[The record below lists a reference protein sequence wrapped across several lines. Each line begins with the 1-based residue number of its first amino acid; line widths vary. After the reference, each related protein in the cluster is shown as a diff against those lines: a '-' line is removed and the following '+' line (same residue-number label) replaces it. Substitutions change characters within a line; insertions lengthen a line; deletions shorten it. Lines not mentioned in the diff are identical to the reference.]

1 MLSFIRTSAIGCA
14 VAVLSACGGG
24 GGGGVASIPPAPVAP
39 TPPAPPPPTTPPP
52 VPSGAIGLQSP
63 GPFKTYSAQLDS
75 VGAVTSTA
83 DAVQFAYSASD
94 NKYTISLPAFQPGQ
108 LVTTGASGSFNDG
121 GWTNISNTVN
131 DVTAGSGSA
140 TQAVRVLLAWPG
152 SSNLKY
158 TSTATW
164 VNPAVDGWKYLGT
177 FAYGI
182 PTAPGDVP
190 TTGSASYSGSISGLI
205 DSYLSVWGSV
215 SLNFDFGAGTLSGE
229 MKPAY
234 APIWDEVPLGT
245 YTFRDTVFSRGSTS
259 FSGAFQVNGTPVPS
273 SFQGSFNG
281 PQAAELMA
289 GWTAQVMLP
298 GATDPRTMA
307 GVWTAKRP

>member
-14 VAVLSACGGG
+14 VAALSACGG

-39 TPPAPPPPTTPPP
+39 TPPAPPPPPPTTPPP
-52 VPSGAIGLQSP
+52 VPSGPIGLQAA

-75 VGAVTSTA
+75 SGAVTSTA

-94 NKYTISLPAFQPGQ
+94 NKYTISLPGFLPGQ
-108 LVTTGASGSFNDG
+108 LIPTGASGSFNAT
-121 GWTNISNTVN
+121 GWIDIQNTVN
-131 DVTAGSGSA
+131 EITGGTFTA
-140 TQAVRVLLAWPG
+140 TQPVRVLLAWPA

-164 VNPAVDGWKYLGT
+164 VDPNGWNQLGV

-182 PTAPGDVP
+182 PTVPGDVP
-190 TTGSASYSGSISGLI
+190 TTGSATYAGSISGLI
-205 DSYLSVWGSV
+205 DNYLSVWGSV
-215 SLNFDFGAGTLSGE
+215 ALNFDFSAGTLSGD
-229 MKPAY
+229 MKPYY
-234 APIWDEVPLGT
+234 APIWDEVPLGI
-245 YTFRDTVFSRGSTS
+245 YAFRDTVFSRGSTS

-289 GWTAQVMLP
+289 GWTAQVVLP
-298 GATDPRTMA
+298 GTTDPRTMA
-307 GVWTAKRP
+307 GIWTAKRP